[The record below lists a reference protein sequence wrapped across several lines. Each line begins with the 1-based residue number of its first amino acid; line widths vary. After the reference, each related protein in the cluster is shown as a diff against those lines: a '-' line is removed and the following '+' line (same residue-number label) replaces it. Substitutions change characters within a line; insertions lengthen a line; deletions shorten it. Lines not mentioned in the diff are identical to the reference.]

1 MVKILAVY
9 DADPAFGERLADYV
23 NQKEKIPFTAMA
35 FSSLDRL
42 REYGKEHPIEILLV
56 DECSRALVGD
66 VKAEQ
71 VMVLC
76 DGELVDGWMHLHPS
90 TSTSPGTASCVR
102 CWHPTAAALWSRR
115 WPFWDPGPWLWEY
128 ILL

>member
-42 REYGKEHPIEILLV
+42 IEYGEEHPIEILLV
-56 DECSRALVGD
+56 DESSRALVGD

-76 DGELVDGWMHLHPS
+76 DGELVDGLDVFPS
-90 TSTSPGTASCVR
+90 IYKYQSGDCIMR
-102 CWHPTAAALWSRR
+102 
-115 WPFWDPGPWLWEY
+115 
-128 ILL
+128 

>member
-42 REYGKEHPIEILLV
+42 IEYGSVFSLHSFMLYALYGIMSYCAFMDIRRYQIPN
-56 DECSRALVGD
+56 RAL
-66 VKAEQ
+66 
-71 VMVLC
+71 
-76 DGELVDGWMHLHPS
+76 
-90 TSTSPGTASCVR
+90 
-102 CWHPTAAALWSRR
+102 AAAAAAGLSFSRCPVR
-115 WPFWDPGPWLWEY
+115 T
-128 ILL
+128 ISS

>member
-42 REYGKEHPIEILLV
+42 IEYGEEHPIEILLV
-56 DECSRALVGD
+56 DGEFTGAGGRCEGRAGYGAV
-66 VKAEQ
+66 
-71 VMVLC
+71 
-76 DGELVDGWMHLHPS
+76 
-90 TSTSPGTASCVR
+90 
-102 CWHPTAAALWSRR
+102 
-115 WPFWDPGPWLWEY
+115 
-128 ILL
+128 